1 MFANK
6 FHLNVTLCN
15 NNVRRRCFGDWSM
28 QAEASDSSCHNTV
41 GFCRL
46 FCFSSVHCHN
56 KTNWY
61 YNKKKTFTLFIHV
74 SHLTDLA
81 CRRLPTSG
89 NCLVRLYLILWPWL
103 LFMDED
109 FDPCHFLAPRLCL
122 ELINQSVLS
131 PLEVSPP
138 QIAPCCLTIML
149 GSWFP
154 QYKYT
159 GAPFCTNIIL
169 LLNDESDN
177 WIWNLWP
184 FKSSAVKSF
193 SAPSPFAHVAYW

>member
-1 MFANK
+1 MYTFYFCHGSHISSLFYCVCLHIKVYLPLYKDGMTDILCNHKFYFYVLMFANK

-89 NCLVRLYLILWPWL
+89 NCLVRLYLIL
-103 LFMDED
+103 
-109 FDPCHFLAPRLCL
+109 
-122 ELINQSVLS
+122 
-131 PLEVSPP
+131 
-138 QIAPCCLTIML
+138 
-149 GSWFP
+149 
-154 QYKYT
+154 
-159 GAPFCTNIIL
+159 
-169 LLNDESDN
+169 
-177 WIWNLWP
+177 
-184 FKSSAVKSF
+184 
-193 SAPSPFAHVAYW
+193 